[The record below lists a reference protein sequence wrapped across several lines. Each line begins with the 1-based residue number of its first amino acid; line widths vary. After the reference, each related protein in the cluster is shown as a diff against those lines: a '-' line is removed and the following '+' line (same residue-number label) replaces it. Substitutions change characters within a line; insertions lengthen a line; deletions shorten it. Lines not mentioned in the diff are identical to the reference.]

1 MLWLSVLFW
10 KGHVIWHN
18 YTDLSK
24 PLSSNWRPRFFFSLS
39 FRLHWRF
46 SWWQFLPNIIYNN
59 MRKMKKQQSE
69 RLKLPLQGKKRLT
82 SVESKTVISHFCD
95 AKHLCQEAYCQH
107 LLTPIRSRAT
117 EHVNYLS
124 SSNCRLRKCNSK
136 KIILLLRKEQMDMYW
151 GAN

>member
-1 MLWLSVLFW
+1 MAQLHRLKQTFIFKLEA
-10 KGHVIWHN
+10 
-18 YTDLSK
+18 T
-24 PLSSNWRPRFFFSLS
+24 FFFSFS